1 MKIGIF
7 DSGIGGLT
15 VFRQLMKKLPNSD
28 YVYLG
33 DTARLP
39 YGIKSRK
46 TVIEYSIKNTQ
57 FLINKG
63 CDLIVIACNTASA
76 FAYDILRKKLLTRR
90 TILLLLLSIPFV
102 NQIKATSSNCKKTPP
117 QSKGPFYKIPS
128 KIFNNDMTNNGKAIG
143 KKIKVYGKILD
154 NKCKPITNAS
164 LDIWQA
170 NSFGKYNHKADLSRS
185 RKDNDFFG
193 YMRLLSNEKGEYNF
207 NTILPGSYKVSKDF
221 TRTPHIHFK
230 VTSKQKQLT
239 TQMYF
244 KGNKMNKKDFL
255 FKNTYNNNVL
265 EASIDKS
272 FSNLTYKFD
281 III

>member
-1 MKIGIF
+1 M
-7 DSGIGGLT
+7 
-15 VFRQLMKKLPNSD
+15 
-28 YVYLG
+28 
-33 DTARLP
+33 
-39 YGIKSRK
+39 
-46 TVIEYSIKNTQ
+46 
-57 FLINKG
+57 
-63 CDLIVIACNTASA
+63 
-76 FAYDILRKKLLTRR
+76 
-90 TILLLLLSIPFV
+90 LLLLNISFV
-102 NQIKATSSNCKKTPP
+102 NQIKATSGNCKKTPA

-207 NTILPGSYKVSKDF
+207 HTILPGGYKVSKDL
-221 TRTPHIHFK
+221 TRTSHIHFK

-244 KGNKMNKKDFL
+244 KGNKMNKRDFL
-255 FKNTYNNNVL
+255 FRNTYNNNVL
-265 EASIDKS
+265 EASIDEN